1 MTLEPISIATK
12 GYVCNFDLD
21 PIAIATKGYVCAPVP
36 FAGGGGDSLI
46 QRRRREELD
55 TSIDALLVREDEEIL
70 ALIMAATRTI
80 RWD

>member
-1 MTLEPISIATK
+1 MTTQLEPISIATK
-12 GYVCNFDLD
+12 GYVCTFSPE
-21 PIAIATKGYVCAPVP
+21 PIAIATKGYICVIRFV
-36 FAGGGGDSLI
+36 GGGGDSFI
-46 QRRRREELD
+46 QRRREELD

>member
-36 FAGGGGDSLI
+36 FVGGGGDSMLHRG
-46 QRRRREELD
+46 RRGLD
-55 TSIDALLVREDEEIL
+55 TSIDALLVREDEEVL
-70 ALIMAATRTI
+70 AIIMAAARTMQ
-80 RWD
+80 WD

>member
-12 GYVCNFDLD
+12 GYVCRFVPD
-21 PIAIATKGYVCAPVP
+21 PIAIATKGYVCADRFVV
-36 FAGGGGDSLI
+36 GGGDSLI

-70 ALIMAATRTI
+70 ALIMAATRTMK
-80 RWD
+80 WD